1 MIKSQ
6 AVELTNDII
15 DSVNKAHGAGKA
27 MALSSPGLSIHIPGV
42 ISTSSEW
49 LDWSLGRGGIPLG
62 RISMI
67 GGNEGTGKTTLA
79 LHLCANVQKMGGV
92 AFYVDA
98 EYKLDVDY
106 AHALGVDTDRLILSQ
121 PDHMEQALETIITA
135 VERIAQFREK
145 TGESVPALI
154 VLDSLNAMATKAELE
169 GALGDQHYAPQ
180 ARVMSKALKVMA
192 RLLSKESIALFMIS
206 QVRQKIGVM
215 FGDDMD
221 TACGKAPK
229 FYSSCIVR
237 LDGGS
242 AVKEGANRI
251 ANEVHAKVVKN
262 QIAPPFKKAKLRI
275 KYGVGIDHAHSLHEC
290 VKAAGIATTSGSW
303 LTVGKDK
310 WNGLSGLETQSEAD
324 PDLISRLV
332 KKLREPYGWGE
343 E

>member
-1 MIKSQ
+1 MSLDD
-6 AVELTNDII
+6 LTKDIVGA
-15 DSVNKAHGAGKA
+15 VNKTHGEGKA
-27 MALSSPGLSIHIPGV
+27 MILSSPDLSIHINGV
-42 ISTSSEW
+42 VSTSSEW
-49 LDWSLGRGGIPLG
+49 LDWSLGRGGFPLG
-62 RISMI
+62 RVSMI

-79 LHLCANVQKMGGV
+79 LHLCANIQKMGGV
-92 AFYVDA
+92 AFYVDS

-121 PDHMEQALETIITA
+121 PDHMEQALNTIMTA
-135 VERIAQFREK
+135 VERIKEYRLK
-145 TGESVPALI
+145 TGTVVPALI
-154 VLDSLNAMATKAELE
+154 VLDSLNAMATKAEMEGNLE
-169 GALGDQHYAPQ
+169 DHHYAPQ
-180 ARVMSKALKVMA
+180 ARVMSKALKLMV

-229 FYSSCIVR
+229 FYSTCIVR

-242 AVKEGANRI
+242 AIKEGSQRV

-262 QIAPPFKKAKLRI
+262 QVAPPFRKAKLRI
-275 KYGVGIDHAHSLHEC
+275 SYGKGIDRAHSIHEA
-290 VKAAGIATTSGSW
+290 VKASGIATVSGSW

-310 WNGLSGLETQSEAD
+310 WNGLKGMETMCSSDPEAAD
-324 PDLISRLV
+324 RLV
-332 KKLREPYGWGE
+332 KLLRQPYGWE

>member
-1 MIKSQ
+1 MSKRD
-6 AVELTNDII
+6 LTQDII
-15 DSVNKAHGAGKA
+15 GAVNKAHGEGKA
-27 MALSSPGLSIHIPGV
+27 MALSSPDLSIHIPGV
-42 ISTSSEW
+42 VSTSSEW

-79 LHLCANVQKMGGV
+79 LHLCANVQRMGGV

-106 AHALGVDTDRLILSQ
+106 AHALGVDTDKMILSQ

-135 VERIAQFREK
+135 IGRIKAYREE
-145 TGESVPALI
+145 TGEAVPALI

-169 GALGDQHYAPQ
+169 GSLEDHHYAPQ

-192 RLLSKESIALFMIS
+192 RMLSKESIGLFMIS

-229 FYSSCIVR
+229 FYSTCIVR

-242 AVKEGANRI
+242 AIKEGSNRV

-262 QIAPPFKKAKLRI
+262 QVAPPFKKAKLRI
-275 KYGVGIDHAHSLHEC
+275 TYGKGIDRAHSIHEV
-290 VKAAGIATTSGSW
+290 VKASGLATASGSW
-303 LTVGKDK
+303 LTLGKDK
-310 WNGLSGLETQSEAD
+310 WNGLSGLETAMAEDKDLEGRLIEA
-324 PDLISRLV
+324 
-332 KKLREPYGWGE
+332 LRQDYGWE
-343 E
+343 MD

>member
-1 MIKSQ
+1 MSKRD
-6 AVELTNDII
+6 LTQDII
-15 DSVNKAHGAGKA
+15 GAVNKAHGEGKA
-27 MALSSPGLSIHIPGV
+27 MALSSPDLSIHIPGV
-42 ISTSSEW
+42 VSTSSEW

-79 LHLCANVQKMGGV
+79 LHLCANVQRMGGV

-106 AHALGVDTDRLILSQ
+106 AHALGVDTDKMILSQ

-135 VERIAQFREK
+135 IGRIKAYREE
-145 TGESVPALI
+145 TGEAVPALI

-169 GALGDQHYAPQ
+169 GSLEDHHYAPQ

-192 RLLSKESIALFMIS
+192 RMLSKESIGLFMIS

-229 FYSSCIVR
+229 FYSTCIVR

-242 AVKEGANRI
+242 AIKEGSNRV

-262 QIAPPFKKAKLRI
+262 QVAPPFKKAKLRI
-275 KYGVGIDHAHSLHEC
+275 TYGKGIDRTHSIHEA
-290 VKAAGIATTSGSW
+290 VKAAGIAKVSGSW

-310 WNGLSGLETQSEAD
+310 WNGVGGLDTLLGDDPTAAD
-324 PDLISRLV
+324 RLV
-332 KKLREPYGWGE
+332 KALREPYGWEG
-343 E
+343 

>member
-1 MIKSQ
+1 M
-6 AVELTNDII
+6 AATDLTKDII
-15 DSVNKAHGAGKA
+15 ESVNKAHGEGKA
-27 MALSSPGLSIHIPGV
+27 MALSSPDLSIHIPGV
-42 ISTSSEW
+42 IPTSSEW

-79 LHLCANVQKMGGV
+79 LHLCSNVQKMGGV

-121 PDHMEQALETIITA
+121 PDHMEQALETIQTA
-135 VERIAQFREK
+135 VERISEYRK
-145 TGESVPALI
+145 RTGERIPALI

-180 ARVMSKALKVMA
+180 ARVMSKALKLMA
-192 RLLSKESIALFMIS
+192 RLLSKEHIALFMIS

-242 AVKEGANRI
+242 AIKEGSNRV

-262 QIAPPFKKAKLRI
+262 QVAPPFKKAKLRI
-275 KYGVGIDHAHSLHEC
+275 TYGKGIDRAHSIHEV
-290 VKAAGIATTSGSW
+290 VKASGLATASGSW
-303 LTVGKDK
+303 LTLGKDK
-310 WNGLSGLETQSEAD
+310 WNGLSGLETAMAEDKDLEGRLIEA
-324 PDLISRLV
+324 
-332 KKLREPYGWGE
+332 LRQDYGWE
-343 E
+343 MD